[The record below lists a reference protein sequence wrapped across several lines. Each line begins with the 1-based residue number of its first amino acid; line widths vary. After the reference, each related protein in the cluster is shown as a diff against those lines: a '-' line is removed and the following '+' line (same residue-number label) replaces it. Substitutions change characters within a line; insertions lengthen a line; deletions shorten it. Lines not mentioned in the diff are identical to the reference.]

1 MSMCIRSAE
10 ASARDG
16 VRMLTTIT
24 AINTTIMAIVAAM
37 TGKRLAMTVS
47 TPTIA
52 IAIRDWAIGAA

>member
-1 MSMCIRSAE
+1 
-10 ASARDG
+10 
-16 VRMLTTIT
+16 MLTTIT

-52 IAIRDWAIGAA
+52 IAIRDWPIGAA